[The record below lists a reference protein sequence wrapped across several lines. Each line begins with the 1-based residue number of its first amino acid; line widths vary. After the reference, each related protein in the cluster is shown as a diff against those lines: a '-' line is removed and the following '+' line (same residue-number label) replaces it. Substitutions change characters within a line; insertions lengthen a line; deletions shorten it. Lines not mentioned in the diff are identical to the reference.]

1 MKRELAAFC
10 KLPVPSE
17 IKFSAEMLI
26 ELMGDSNHKAD
37 VQAASATLKKGGV
50 CYTKGKIGSEDDV
63 ELRAP
68 LKHAL

>member
-1 MKRELAAFC
+1 
-10 KLPVPSE
+10 
-17 IKFSAEMLI
+17 MLI